1 MQEIVQVI
9 PQNDFSVIV
18 YFANGIIKK
27 YDVKPLLNKG
37 VFNKISDIKSFT
49 EKCTVMNHT
58 LAWDLSGVFD
68 PYNCI
73 DLDPDT
79 IYEEAVTVIDP
90 LNKTA

>member
-1 MQEIVQVI
+1 MHEVVQVI
-9 PQNDFSVIV
+9 PQNDFTVFV

-27 YDVKPLLNKG
+27 YDAKPLLNHG
-37 VFNKISDIKSFT
+37 IFQKISDIKSFT

-58 LAWDLSGVFD
+58 LAWDLSGTFD

-79 IYEEAVTVIDP
+79 IYEDSITVADP
-90 LNKTA
+90 LGKLA